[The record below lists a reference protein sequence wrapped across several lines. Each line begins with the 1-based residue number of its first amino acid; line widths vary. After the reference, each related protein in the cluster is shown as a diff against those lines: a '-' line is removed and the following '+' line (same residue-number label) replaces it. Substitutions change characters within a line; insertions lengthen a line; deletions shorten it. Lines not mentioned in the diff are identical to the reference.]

1 MNVTSKLRPA
11 AISLVAALMLASCA
25 ANELA
30 PQPDGEGLQGTINGM
45 GSSAQSAAQTTWA
58 AGFQADHQGVTVNY
72 DPQGSGAGRS
82 AFLSGAVAFA
92 GSDAPLSATEAEG
105 PVPTCE
111 AGTDP
116 ANLPVYISP
125 IAIAYNLPEVP
136 ELRLDARTLAL
147 IFAGEV
153 TQWDD
158 PLLQDLNPGAEM
170 PDLAITVVR
179 RADDS
184 GTTQN
189 FTEYLAAV
197 APDDWGAPASQTY
210 PYPVGDAAKGT
221 SGVADASRG
230 AHGSI
235 AYLDLSGVSG
245 LQTAMLKVGDEFSPI
260 TAEGAAAVVAESPL
274 LEEDQTGVGG
284 YAIEI
289 DHSIDT
295 PGAWPIVSVSYLVVC
310 EQYADAELGDL
321 VSAYAEYVAGENA
334 QVDAH
339 EAAGSA
345 PLAPELAEKVITTA
359 RAIGEEQ

>member
-1 MNVTSKLRPA
+1 
-11 AISLVAALMLASCA
+11 
-25 ANELA
+25 
-30 PQPDGEGLQGTINGM
+30 M

-92 GSDAPLSATEAEG
+92 GSDAPLDAAEAAG
-105 PVPTCE
+105 QVSTC
-111 AGTDP
+111 APGTDP

-136 ELRLDARTLAL
+136 ELRLDAQALARV
-147 IFAGEV
+147 FAGEI
-153 TQWDD
+153 TRWND
-158 PLLQDLNPGAEM
+158 PLLQELNPNTEL
-170 PDLAITVVR
+170 PDSAITVVR
-179 RADDS
+179 RSDDS

-197 APDDWGAPASQTY
+197 APEAWGAPASQTY

-221 SGVADASRG
+221 AGVADASRG

-245 LQTAMLKVGDEFSPI
+245 LQTAMLEVGADFSPI
-260 TAEGAAAVVAESPL
+260 TASGAAAVVAESPL
-274 LEEDQTGVGG
+274 LEADQTGVGG
-284 YAIEI
+284 YAIDV

-310 EQYADAELGDL
+310 EQYADADLGAL
-321 VSAYAEYVAGENA
+321 VSGYAQYIAGEGA
-334 QVDAH
+334 QQDAQ

-359 RAIGEEQ
+359 QTIGGEQ